1 MPRTTA
7 ALNSFVSGEFS
18 AKLDGRTDF
27 EKYASGC
34 KTLENML
41 VHPQGAA
48 ARRVGTQ
55 FISEVKTSSA
65 KTRLIP
71 FEFSTTQ
78 TYVLEF
84 GNTYIRMFKDKGQI
98 TEGDVT
104 VTAITK
110 ANPGVVTATSHGYAD
125 GDIVILSSV
134 VGMTEVN
141 GKTFKVSN
149 KDTNTFELENVDGV
163 DVDTSGF
170 TTYSS
175 GGDANKIYEIVS
187 PYLTAELFE
196 LKFAQSADV
205 MYIVHP
211 NHETMKLSRTGHTA
225 WTLTEVA
232 FTDGPYLSTNTTA
245 TTLTPASVGVA
256 TGVNIT
262 ASAITGINGG
272 VGWLATD
279 VGRILKFNSGKA
291 IITARTNTTVV
302 VATITTAFTNTN
314 ATAAFNLGAFSDTTG
329 HPSCV
334 SFFEQ
339 RLVFAGTTDE
349 PQTLYFSKSGDYENM
364 TTGTNAD
371 DAMVYTIA
379 SNQVNKI
386 RYLKAVRTLLIGTTG
401 GEFSVSADGTDAAV
415 TPTNVTIKRQS
426 SFGAANVDAQPAGNA
441 VLFLQRAKRKIRE
454 LAYNYDSD
462 GYVAPDLTI
471 LNETVTNSGI
481 TEMAYQ
487 QAPDSIL
494 WCVRDDGVLAGLTYQ
509 RTDNVVAWHR
519 HIIGGKS
526 DTGKNII
533 QQKINFTANGT
544 IVNGT
549 ANSITLAS
557 HGLVTNDPIYYYAA
571 ANPITGISSGSLYYV
586 ITTDA
591 NTIKLSLTAALSAA
605 GTAISLTAPSTAST
619 QSIYQGVNISSNVI
633 YSSAH
638 GLKTGDIIFY
648 DNVGTTIGGLSE
660 NTSYYVSRV
669 DDNQFKLYS
678 DSNLVNVVSL
688 TSAHTS
694 EQVDNILQNAKV
706 ESVATISGDLN
717 EDELWIVSQRW
728 VNGAVRRFVEC
739 FSDFDF
745 DETAPEDFKFLD
757 SHLSYSGVAVSS
769 LSGLDHLE
777 GETVSILADGATHAT
792 KVVSSGAISLDR
804 AATKVVVG
812 LPYSSVLQ
820 TMRIEGG
827 AGQYEGTAQGKI
839 KRISKVVLRLFE
851 TVGAKVGPSLD
862 NLETVPFRT
871 TSGAMDLPV
880 STFLAGDKEV
890 EFADDYNTDG
900 FIFVKQ
906 EQPLPLTILALYP
919 TIVTNDG

>member
-18 AKLDGRTDF
+18 AKMDGRTDF

-55 FISEVKTSSA
+55 FIAEVKTSSL

-98 TEGDVT
+98 TESDVT
-104 VTAITK
+104 VSGITQ
-110 ANPGVVTATSHGYAD
+110 ANPAVVTASSHGFSN
-125 GDIVILSSV
+125 GDFVILSSV

-141 GKTFKVSN
+141 GKTFKVAD
-149 KDTNTFELENVDGV
+149 KTTNTFELQDVDGT
-163 DVDTSGF
+163 DINSSAF
-170 TTYSS
+170 TAYSS
-175 GGDANKIYEIVS
+175 GGDANRIYQITS

-205 MYIVHP
+205 MYITHP
-211 NHETMKLSRTGHTA
+211 NHEVMKLSRTGHTA
-225 WTLTEVA
+225 WTLTEVE
-232 FTDGPYLSTNTTA
+232 FTDGPYLSENTTT
-245 TTLTPASVGVA
+245 TTLTPAQSA
-256 TGVNIT
+256 TGTGINIT

-272 VGWLATD
+272 AGFQTTD
-279 VGRILKFNSGKA
+279 VGRIISFNSGKA
-291 IITARTNTTVV
+291 KITARTNTTVV
-302 VATITTAFTNTN
+302 VATITTAFANTD
-314 ATAAFNLGAFSDTTG
+314 ATAAFKLGAFSDTTG

-339 RLVFAGTTDE
+339 RLVFAGTSDE

-401 GEFSVSADGTDAAV
+401 GEFTVSADGTDAAV
-415 TPTNVTIKRQS
+415 TPTNIQIRRQS

-441 VLFLQRAKRKIRE
+441 ILFLQRAKRKIRE
-454 LAYNYDSD
+454 LAYNYDTD
-462 GYVAPDLTI
+462 GYIAPDLCI
-471 LNETVTNSGI
+471 LNETVTDSGVN
-481 TEMAYQ
+481 EMAYQ

-494 WCVRDDGVLAGLTYQ
+494 WAVRDDGVLSGLTYQ

-519 HIIGGKS
+519 HLIGGKA
-526 DTGKNII
+526 DTTKNII
-533 QQKINFTANGT
+533 QQEISFTANT
-544 IVNGT
+544 TVVNGT
-549 ANSITLAS
+549 NNTITLSS
-557 HGLVTNDPIYYYAA
+557 HGLSTNDPVYYYAA
-571 ANPITGISSGSLYYV
+571 ANPITGITSGRLYYV
-586 ITTDA
+586 IASDS
-591 NTIKLSLTAALSAA
+591 NTIKLASSAANSAA
-605 GTAISLTAPSTAST
+605 GTAISLTGPSTAST
-619 QSIYQGVNISSNVI
+619 QYIYQGVNIASNVI
-633 YSSAH
+633 YSTSH
-638 GLKTGDIIFY
+638 GFKTGDKIFY
-648 DNVGTTIGGLSE
+648 DNIGTAIGGLSE
-660 NTSYYVSRV
+660 NVEYNVSRV
-669 DDNQFKLYS
+669 DDDQFKLYT
-678 DSNLVNVVSL
+678 DSKLINVVSL
-688 TSAHTS
+688 TSAHSS
-694 EQVDNILQNAKV
+694 EQTDNILQNTKV

-717 EDELWIVSQRW
+717 EDELWIISQRW
-728 VNGAVRRFVEC
+728 VNGAVRRYVEC
-739 FSDFDF
+739 FSNFDF
-745 DETAPEDFKFLD
+745 DETAPEDFKFVD

-777 GETVSILADGATHAT
+777 GETVSILADGATHAKKT
-792 KVVSSGAISLDR
+792 VSDGSISLDR
-804 AATKVVVG
+804 ASRKVTVG
-812 LPYSSVLQ
+812 LPYNSVLQ

-827 AGQYEGTAQGKI
+827 AGQLEGTAQGKI
-839 KRISKVVLRLFE
+839 KRISKIVLRLFE

-880 STFLAGDKEV
+880 STFIAGDKEV
-890 EFADDYNTDG
+890 EFSDDYNTDG

-906 EQPLPLTILALYP
+906 DQALPLTVLALYP

>member
-18 AKLDGRTDF
+18 AKMDGRTDF

-55 FISEVKTSSA
+55 FIAEVKTSSL

-98 TEGDVT
+98 TESDVT
-104 VTAITK
+104 VSGITQ
-110 ANPGVVTATSHGYAD
+110 ANPAVVTASSHGFSN
-125 GDIVILSSV
+125 GDFVILSSV

-141 GKTFKVSN
+141 GKTFKVAD
-149 KDTNTFELENVDGV
+149 KTTNTFELQDVDGT
-163 DVDTSGF
+163 DINSSAF
-170 TTYSS
+170 TAYSS
-175 GGDANKIYEIVS
+175 GGDANRIYQITS

-205 MYIVHP
+205 MYITHP
-211 NHETMKLSRTGHTA
+211 NHEVMKLSRTGHTA
-225 WTLTEVA
+225 WTLTEVE
-232 FTDGPYLSTNTTA
+232 FTDGPYLSENTTT
-245 TTLTPASVGVA
+245 TTLTPAQSA
-256 TGVNIT
+256 TGTGINIT

-272 VGWLATD
+272 AGFQTTD
-279 VGRILKFNSGKA
+279 VGRIISFNSGKA
-291 IITARTNTTVV
+291 KITARTNTTVV
-302 VATITTAFTNTN
+302 VATITTAFANTD
-314 ATAAFNLGAFSDTTG
+314 ATAAFKLGAFSDTTG

-339 RLVFAGTTDE
+339 RLVFAGTSDE

-401 GEFSVSADGTDAAV
+401 GEFTVSADGTDAAV
-415 TPTNVTIKRQS
+415 TPTNIQIRRQS

-441 VLFLQRAKRKIRE
+441 ILFLQRAKRKIRE
-454 LAYNYDSD
+454 LAYNYDTD
-462 GYVAPDLTI
+462 GYIAPDLCI
-471 LNETVTNSGI
+471 LNETVTDSGVN
-481 TEMAYQ
+481 EMAYQ

-494 WCVRDDGVLAGLTYQ
+494 WAVRDDGVLSGLTYQ

-519 HIIGGKS
+519 HLIGGKS
-526 DTGKNII
+526 DTTKNII
-533 QQKINFTANGT
+533 QQEISFTANT
-544 IVNGT
+544 TVVNGT
-549 ANSITLAS
+549 NNTITLSS
-557 HGLVTNDPIYYYAA
+557 HGLSTNDPVYYYAA
-571 ANPITGISSGSLYYV
+571 ANPITGITSGKLYYV
-586 ITTDA
+586 IASDS
-591 NTIKLSLTAALSAA
+591 NTIKLASSAANSAA
-605 GTAISLTAPSTAST
+605 GTAISLTGPSTAST
-619 QSIYQGVNISSNVI
+619 QYIYQGVNIASNVI
-633 YSSAH
+633 YSSSH
-638 GLKTGDIIFY
+638 GFKTGDKIFY
-648 DNVGTTIGGLSE
+648 DNIGTAIGGLSE
-660 NTSYYVSRV
+660 NVEYNVSRV
-669 DDNQFKLYS
+669 DDDQFKLYS
-678 DSNLVNVVSL
+678 DSKLINVVSL
-688 TSAHTS
+688 TSAHSS
-694 EQVDNILQNAKV
+694 EQTDNILQNTKV

-717 EDELWIVSQRW
+717 EDELWIISQRW
-728 VNGAVRRFVEC
+728 VNGAVRRYVEC
-739 FSDFDF
+739 FSNFDF
-745 DETAPEDFKFLD
+745 DETAPEDFKFVD

-777 GETVSILADGATHAT
+777 GETVSILADGATHANKT
-792 KVVSSGAISLDR
+792 VSSGSISLDR
-804 AATKVVVG
+804 ASRKVTVG
-812 LPYSSVLQ
+812 LSYNSVLQ

-827 AGQYEGTAQGKI
+827 AGQLEGTAQGKI
-839 KRISKVVLRLFE
+839 KRISKIVLRLFE

-880 STFLAGDKEV
+880 STFIAGDKEV
-890 EFADDYNTDG
+890 EFSDDYNTDG

-906 EQPLPLTILALYP
+906 DQALPLTVLALYP